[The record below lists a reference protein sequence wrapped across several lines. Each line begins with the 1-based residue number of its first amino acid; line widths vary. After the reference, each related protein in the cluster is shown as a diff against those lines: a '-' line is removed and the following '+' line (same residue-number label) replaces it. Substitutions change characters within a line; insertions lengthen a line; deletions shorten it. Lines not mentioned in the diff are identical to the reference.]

1 MGDCQMQ
8 NLKISKKL
16 LVMFLVTALIPML
29 VLAFVSYN
37 QSKTALIEKTN
48 EKMFIYGSTNYNRI
62 EQYFQSKL
70 ENGWVLSQTARIINA
85 VSKFHANFKNASKFA
100 ILMYFRRNP
109 SSCFYILT
117 FIAPPFQQNHF

>member
-1 MGDCQMQ
+1 MQ

-48 EKMFIYGSTNYNRI
+48 QKMRRYQGKDSC
-62 EQYFQSKL
+62 
-70 ENGWVLSQTARIINA
+70 
-85 VSKFHANFKNASKFA
+85 HA
-100 ILMYFRRNP
+100 
-109 SSCFYILT
+109 T
-117 FIAPPFQQNHF
+117 